1 MTPKGQIV
9 LHINTYGCEDATEE
23 HGSKSYPTCRIRRSI
38 NVKIQDM
45 DQKQAGLEA
54 VGNEIQSKVE
64 WTTTQMGK
72 SLNQRQ
78 SWVNYHDLLSRQE
91 ELTTEKYRKTEYLT
105 SQRNL
110 CPKCWQR
117 RNTLADLNSF
127 KSMVSE
133 QYNELVV
140 LQREMQ
146 EENLKR
152 ESDKQKKLAEIAGER
167 EILYDEVREMKQTL
181 ADMMSNVK
189 QR

>member
-1 MTPKGQIV
+1 M
-9 LHINTYGCEDATEE
+9 LA
-23 HGSKSYPTCRIRRSI
+23 
-38 NVKIQDM
+38 
-45 DQKQAGLEA
+45 EA
-54 VGNEIQSKVE
+54 
-64 WTTTQMGK
+64 
-72 SLNQRQ
+72 
-78 SWVNYHDLLSRQE
+78 
-91 ELTTEKYRKTEYLT
+91 
-105 SQRNL
+105 
-110 CPKCWQR
+110 